1 MTLEDCTMLM
11 NVLKCYPDEDLFLQV
26 GQRVIRVFDG
36 QMQVKKEFPIIPQDP
51 KQYDHHI
58 YCQGYILAQNGQQ
71 YHTVINDG
79 IIYVQILHAIYILED
94 LTLKFLCDF
103 PSTSGQ
109 TSGLRGEI
117 FSLNNKLYAF
127 NHGSFFVYENN
138 KFKFYKHVLHFDFQ
152 NRMQQYIF
160 CSFAENLFC
169 ITQYTINR
177 VHDDLSFEVLYQGA
191 SELEYLIPEGGII
204 MMAPRNSEDVVAI
217 NMLSFQVIDLQRDR
231 PDIAKKFVDIVKK
244 SHKDFSALTASYIK
258 ESEEIYNKPR
268 KLNAIQQLFYFGDC
282 GLQLKPEYQ
291 KLLFGEDFPELCKQK
306 YNAFMKTKINA
317 RYVQETM
324 KFLKEVKSDISY
336 ECDPEPQITEKYLHK
351 CQLLNVMKLSPK
363 LDVYMAVEDGF
374 IHIIDYDMKVL
385 HQIEVDFDYYAGS
398 VQFSDP
404 QRKQGLTKILTQN
417 AVIFKEDVYFQVF
430 NQIYKLSRQQLNFV
444 SQLPYSSNEIFETN
458 PQSLCCSCNS
468 IEIKIGRP
476 VDRHSVYKL
485 HNNQLKYS
493 SMVGA
498 FEYQFAGHTVLWYEM
513 EQKLCI
519 IQNSLEKDLVIPPQ
533 SCTISFCQSGII
545 ILLTCYCQNIYV
557 VDCINGRI
565 KELVDDF
572 RFCEENILNY
582 VALGG
587 AGIQL
592 KDEILVELF
601 DADFPAQIRRV
612 YDEYLEKCVQE
623 YPGLGVQLN
632 QLIESAKDQL
642 PQDYE
647 SRLNVIPETKIAKK
661 PKLEIL
667 NDFQLMNVVKLR
679 ADLDLYLAVEDN
691 YIYIV
696 NQEQKIFGKYWV
708 NYDMYPGYH
717 SEKYYEGQLISN
729 FSCQYQSIIF
739 NGEIYIQKFECVY
752 KICNNKL
759 VFVASIPGYNQKAVK
774 ISVYFNSGLYV
785 HDNQLFAFTDSGN
798 VFKLQDKQFV
808 YQFNDDK
815 RYYQFCDQ
823 VIAYDRCSNQFQ
835 TIDGQT
841 LFDLNVKNIFF
852 VINQGGVLIFTY
864 KPKDQ
869 DPFKY
874 FIIDHVNKQVKVLES
889 QQLQDYTILC
899 SSKIL
904 GPAGIEVKQTDVLNI
919 LGNDAFRKQV
929 YDYYSQFIRKQE
941 LNENWV
947 RETGSLLSFK
957 VLKKYYAYFIGLKF
971 IYYSKQLKQVSKF
984 AKQMIK
990 FVDQKVQ
997 QVVSDAQV
1005 SIERFNSIFNQT
1017 MSQ

>member
-36 QMQVKKEFPIIPQDP
+36 HMQVKKEFPIIPQDP

-103 PSTSGQ
+103 PSLKGKTSG
-109 TSGLRGEI
+109 SCGEL
-117 FSLNNKLYAF
+117 FSLNKKLYATNNDDF
-127 NHGSFFVYENN
+127 CSPLFVYNNN
-138 KFKFYKHVLHFDFQ
+138 KFKFVKYLYEDDNEYHRKKYFSSFCENVFCVGQ
-152 NRMQQYIF
+152 YSVNR
-160 CSFAENLFC
+160 LLPDL
-169 ITQYTINR
+169 TQELVY
-177 VHDDLSFEVLYQGA
+177 A
-191 SELEYLIPEGGII
+191 SEHDELDLLLVEGGII
-204 MMAPRNSEDVVAI
+204 VVSPKKTEKVIAI
-217 NMLSFQVIDLQRDR
+217 NMITFQVNDLEINGRSADIFSKIKQSQQQYQSDQQQKIDQRLNEFQ
-231 PDIAKKFVDIVKK
+231 KLLY
-244 SHKDFSALTASYIK
+244 FS
-258 ESEEIYNKPR
+258 
-268 KLNAIQQLFYFGDC
+268 DC

-708 NYDMYPGYH
+708 NYDMYPGYF
-717 SEKYYEGQLISN
+717 SDKYYEGDYYCN
-729 FSCQYQSIIF
+729 FSSEYSATIC
-739 NGEIYIQKFECVY
+739 NGEIYIQKFESVF
-752 KICNNKL
+752 KICNKQL
-759 VFVASIPGYNQKAVK
+759 IFVDSIPGYKKKSRYVSYQN
-774 ISVYFNSGLYV
+774 ILYAFE
-785 HDNQLFAFTDSGN
+785 NNLYAFTHNGN
-798 VFKLQDKQFV
+798 IFKLVGSKFEYFSNDDKQF
-808 YQFNDDK
+808 F
-815 RYYQFCDQ
+815 QFCDE
-823 VIAYDRCSNQFQ
+823 VYVYDSCSNQLLSMSGQ
-835 TIDGQT
+835 TI
-841 LFDLNVKNIFF
+841 FDFDQYQVNMIVNI
-852 VINQGGVLIFTY
+852 GGVLILQREPTFDNDFSKYYYIFDLIDKQLRGPIEYYPTGEEIE
-864 KPKDQ
+864 KDEYQ
-869 DPFKY
+869 Y
-874 FIIDHVNKQVKVLES
+874 FAFLKAS
-889 QQLQDYTILC
+889 
-899 SSKIL
+899 L
-904 GPAGIEVKQTDVLNI
+904 GPCGLKVTHSLVN
-919 LGNDAFRKQV
+919 
-929 YDYYSQFIRKQE
+929 
-941 LNENWV
+941 
-947 RETGSLLSFK
+947 SLLGPDFDNKSKTYFDNYIKNLQTNQNWNSGVNSLLQIPVLLPFFADKLSTRFEHSIQLEQNLGVQIRTQVNQVRNK
-957 VLKKYYAYFIGLKF
+957 VIQFVELAQGFV
-971 IYYSKQLKQVSKF
+971 QKF
-984 AKQMIK
+984 AC
-990 FVDQKVQ
+990 FHEVDFQ
-997 QVVSDAQV
+997 
-1005 SIERFNSIFNQT
+1005 
-1017 MSQ
+1017 